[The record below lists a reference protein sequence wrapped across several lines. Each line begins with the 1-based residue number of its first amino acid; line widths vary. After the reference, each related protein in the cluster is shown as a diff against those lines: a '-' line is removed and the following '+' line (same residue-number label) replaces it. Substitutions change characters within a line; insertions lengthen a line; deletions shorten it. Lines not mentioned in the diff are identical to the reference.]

1 MREGWKCP
9 VCGRGVSP
17 DEKVCDHGGGVTDV
31 RTPWHRNPPMVD
43 PSDPRVPAPAPPSD
57 PWGVPCEPQRFGVSW
72 SGYIPET
79 HTDNT
84 SGQ

>member
-1 MREGWKCP
+1 MREGWRCP

-31 RTPWHRNPPMVD
+31 RSPHHHY
-43 PSDPRVPAPAPPSD
+43 PRLYD
-57 PWGVPCEPQRFGVSW
+57 PWWIADPNMTPYRVTLA
-72 SGYIPET
+72 GYTPAA